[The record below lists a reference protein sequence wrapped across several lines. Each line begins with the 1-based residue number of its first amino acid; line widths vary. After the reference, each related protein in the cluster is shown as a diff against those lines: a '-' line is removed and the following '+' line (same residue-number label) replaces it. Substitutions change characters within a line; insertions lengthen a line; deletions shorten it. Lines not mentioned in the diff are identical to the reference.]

1 MTHIRIAYALVVEID
16 FLSNGYSIMSN
27 SIRQRQRRAE
37 RTRDFLKE
45 LTQRYPA
52 CFSSQ
57 RDAIRPLEIGIEKAL
72 RAALDHDDGDQAAPN
87 WLIRQ
92 ALARYTRSP
101 AYLNAIIAGHERINL
116 QGEAVEAVTESAI
129 NRAHEQR
136 AEQKQRSAERKRQ
149 KAEEAEARKRQEKLS
164 QLAERFNQ

>member
-1 MTHIRIAYALVVEID
+1 
-16 FLSNGYSIMSN
+16 MSN

-45 LTQRYPA
+45 MTQRYPA
-52 CFSSQ
+52 CFTGN

-101 AYLNAIIAGHERINL
+101 AYLNAIIAGHDRVNL

-129 NRAHEQR
+129 SRAREQR
-136 AEQKQRSAERKRQ
+136 AEQKQRTAERKRQ
-149 KAEEAEARKRQEKLS
+149 QAEEAEARKRQEKLS
-164 QLAERFNQ
+164 QLADRFNQ